1 MCFETL
7 RSNGMSLDLITLP
20 EVAECVRRTP
30 CGLRYSLQRGDSE
43 FARALRANQIR
54 IGRRLYWHRSWL
66 ETYISNL
73 GGRHSA

>member
-1 MCFETL
+1 
-7 RSNGMSLDLITLP
+7 MSLDLMTLP

-54 IGRRLYWHRSWL
+54 IGRRLYWRRNWL
-66 ETYISNL
+66 ETYISSQE
-73 GGRHSA
+73 GQHAA